1 MLDVKKMFSFLK
13 KNVLNNKYV
22 DKNASSIH
30 DFMVAYQFGMLNT
43 NISKLDA

>member
-1 MLDVKKMFSFLK
+1 MSKTFSFLK
-13 KNVLNNKYV
+13 KHVINNKYV